1 MTTGQNT
8 PQSTRVNDAAQSA
21 HGDTAQ
27 GPARSRPESTAQ
39 QGGRRSL
46 TSILTIVSAVL
57 AGEIIWTI
65 AVPVAGTTLEVPQ
78 AGMTVGPVAIAV
90 SATVAGLAAWGLRAL
105 MGRSLRRLNAW
116 TAVGIVVLVLSLGG
130 PGLSGAIGTVL
141 SVLIIM
147 HVCVGS
153 ILIAGLRLAARDTPA
168 SRADA

>member
-1 MTTGQNT
+1 
-8 PQSTRVNDAAQSA
+8 
-21 HGDTAQ
+21 

-57 AGEIIWTI
+57 AGEIIWAI

-90 SATVAGLAAWGLRAL
+90 SATVAGPAAWGRLARA
-105 MGRSLRRLNAW
+105 GPALRRLTGW
-116 TAVGIVVLVLSLGG
+116 SAVGRVVLVLSLGG
-130 PGLSGAIGTVL
+130 PGLSGAMGTVL
-141 SVLIIM
+141 SVLIIRQ
-147 HVCVGS
+147 VCVGS